1 MALSDA
7 QKAQIRRYLGFPDPG
22 VDTFTELESA
32 MNSLT
37 AAGEAIAT
45 ELLTDLAAV
54 QTQYDSV
61 RSRAGVE
68 RVEDVWFSS
77 ADTSG
82 SLRVE
87 LRRLVDDLS
96 NLLGI
101 RPAAAASGAG
111 VLRRGA

>member
-37 AAGEAIAT
+37 PEGEAIAV
-45 ELLTDLAAV
+45 EILADLAAV
-54 QTQYDSV
+54 QAQVDAART
-61 RSRAGVE
+61 RHGVE

-77 ADTSG
+77 ADTAG
-82 SLRVE
+82 ALRAD
-87 LRRLVDDLS
+87 RDRLVADLS

-101 RPAAAASGAG
+101 PAVSTTARSGVA
-111 VLRRGA
+111 RRGA